1 MKELQHTQPFDTYE
15 LLSTKLALPRPR
27 PSLVLREA
35 LLARLDEGLEHKLT
49 LLSAPAGFGKTTL
62 VSEWI
67 ATRGERQDS
76 PPVAWVSL
84 DAGDNDPVRFWRY
97 VITAC
102 RSFHTNVGESALA
115 LLQTSRRPPL
125 ESMLTTFINELA
137 QLACRGYLV
146 LEDYHVIT
154 SPRIHETV
162 TYFVDHLPA
171 TLHLLIL
178 TRSDPP
184 LPLAHLRAH
193 DDLCELDAADLRFSL
208 EETQTFLQQTLPF
221 SLSAEAISRLEART
235 EGWVAGLR
243 LLALALQGRKDPRDL
258 EHMLVTFTGSHRHI
272 LEYFVADVLSSQPEA
287 LQEFLLQ
294 TSVLSRLTGS
304 LCDAVT
310 GRNDSEL
317 MLEQLERANLFL
329 LPLDERGVASEK
341 TMSARYTTKRVS
353 GTNSMACLLKRSKS
367 HSLPGT
373 LSAPLRSSNASS
385 SPTTS
390 ITSCT
395 RGCVG

>member
-1 MKELQHTQPFDTYE
+1 MVTYGALATCATSQTTRAVLPLQERNVTLRLMCAILGIRSTLKLSMILPRVYNTPSQEKGMKELQHTQPLDTYE

-27 PSLVLREA
+27 PSLVLRES

-162 TYFVDHLPA
+162 AYLVDHLPA
-171 TLHLLIL
+171 TLH
-178 TRSDPP
+178 
-184 LPLAHLRAH
+184 
-193 DDLCELDAADLRFSL
+193 
-208 EETQTFLQQTLPF
+208 
-221 SLSAEAISRLEART
+221 
-235 EGWVAGLR
+235 
-243 LLALALQGRKDPRDL
+243 
-258 EHMLVTFTGSHRHI
+258 
-272 LEYFVADVLSSQPEA
+272 
-287 LQEFLLQ
+287 
-294 TSVLSRLTGS
+294 
-304 LCDAVT
+304 
-310 GRNDSEL
+310 
-317 MLEQLERANLFL
+317 
-329 LPLDERGVASEK
+329 
-341 TMSARYTTKRVS
+341 
-353 GTNSMACLLKRSKS
+353 
-367 HSLPGT
+367 
-373 LSAPLRSSNASS
+373 
-385 SPTTS
+385 
-390 ITSCT
+390 
-395 RGCVG
+395 